1 MKVGLMIG
9 YSGAKYR
16 LPMDLIL
23 EAEAAGFDS
32 VWSAEAWGSDA
43 ITPLAFILAQTTK
56 LKAGTAICQIPART
70 PANMAMTAMT
80 LDQLSGGRFILGVG
94 PSGPQVVEG
103 WYGDAYGKP
112 LARSK
117 EYIAI
122 IRKILAR
129 EAPLTHDG
137 EHYQIPYRGEGSS
150 GLGKPLKSILHGNP
164 ALPIYTASF
173 TPAGVRMAGEV
184 ADGFFPVWMDP
195 ERFDLFEAPLNEG
208 FAKAGGGKSLA
219 TFDVAPFVR
228 MSMGDDIDACRMK
241 VKQGLA
247 LYIGGMG
254 ARKKNFYNDYAKT
267 MGYEAAAAKI
277 QELYLG
283 GAKDAAAEA
292 VPDQLVDDTALV
304 GPPAH
309 IREQLSR
316 WRDASARGHV
326 GTMIVSVSSP
336 EEARFLAAELL

>member
-9 YSGAKYR
+9 YSGAKYQ

-23 EAEAAGFDS
+23 ESEAAGFDS

-43 ITPLAFILAQTTK
+43 ITPLAWILSRTTK

-80 LDQLSGGRFILGVG
+80 LDQLSKGRFILGVG
-94 PSGPQVVEG
+94 PSGPQVIEG
-103 WYGDAYGKP
+103 WYGNAYGKP

-117 EYIAI
+117 EYIEI

-129 EAPLTHDG
+129 EKPLTHDG
-137 EHYQIPYRGEGSS
+137 EHYQIPYNGPGST
-150 GLGKPLKSILHGNP
+150 GFGKPLKSILHGNP
-164 ALPIYTASF
+164 KMLIYTASF
-173 TPAGVRMAGEV
+173 TPNGVRMSGEV

-195 ERFDLFEAPLNEG
+195 DRFDLFEEPLNQG
-208 FAKAGGGKSLA
+208 FAKAGNGKSLDN
-219 TFDVAPFVR
+219 FDVAPFVR
-228 MSMGDDIDACRMK
+228 MAMGDDIDKCRAQ

-254 ARKKNFYNDYAKT
+254 ARNKNFYNDYAKT
-267 MGYEAAAAKI
+267 MGYEEAAVKI
-277 QELYLG
+277 QDFYLT

-304 GPPAH
+304 GPPGH

-316 WRDASARGHV
+316 WKAAAGRKQV
-326 GTMIVSVSSP
+326 GTMIVAVNNP
-336 EEARFLAAELL
+336 DEARFLAQELL